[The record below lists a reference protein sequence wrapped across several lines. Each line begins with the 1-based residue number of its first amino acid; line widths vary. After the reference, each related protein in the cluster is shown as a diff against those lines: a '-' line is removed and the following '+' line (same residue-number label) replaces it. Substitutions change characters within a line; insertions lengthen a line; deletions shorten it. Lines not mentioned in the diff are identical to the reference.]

1 VSSGCAEL
9 TQCEYHSHVFILAD
23 DKELVISSFPSWLPQ
38 TKSQIPFLYKS
49 LCAPKS
55 VCSQFFMRPIG
66 STAGHNPNTESILVR
81 DFSYKFPGQK
91 PVVLIEDDSGVF
103 WQQGQPDFI
112 SEKLK
117 PVPCVDD

>member
-1 VSSGCAEL
+1 
-9 TQCEYHSHVFILAD
+9 
-23 DKELVISSFPSWLPQ
+23 
-38 TKSQIPFLYKS
+38 
-49 LCAPKS
+49 
-55 VCSQFFMRPIG
+55 MRPIG

-117 PVPCVDD
+117 PVPCVDDWSIRLKFNLVLNGITFKLEHIVYAQQVSEMYPLLFNALR